1 MQFVVEVK
9 SKRVLSVAIG
19 KGRVHDLKLLKN
31 SRTRCAQGVKV
42 GGDKGYQGIKKWH
55 SNSQTPHKKP
65 RGGELSKAQKQE
77 NRLLASERI
86 VVEHVNRRFKVFRVL
101 GERYR
106 NRRKRFGLRV
116 NLIAGIYNLDCVQ

>member
-31 SRTRCAQGVKV
+31 SRTRCAQEVKV

-55 SNSQTPHKKP
+55 ENSQTPHKKP
-65 RGGELSKAQKQE
+65 RGGELSKAQRQE

>member
-9 SKRVLSVAIG
+9 SKRVLSVAVG

-31 SRTRCAQGVKV
+31 SQMRCAQEVKI
-42 GGDKGYQGIKKWH
+42 GGDKGYQGIQKWH

-65 RGGELSKAQKQE
+65 RGRALSKVQKQE

-86 VVEHVNRRFKVFRVL
+86 VVEHVNRRFKRP
-101 GERYR
+101 
-106 NRRKRFGLRV
+106 
-116 NLIAGIYNLDCVQ
+116 CP